1 MLDTGY
7 TAMLLVATALVLMM
21 TVPGLAMFYSGQVR
35 AKSALSV
42 VMQCISVTALVSA
55 LWMIIGY
62 TLAFDDSQA
71 GIIGGLGS
79 VIFEG
84 LHREPHHGAIPES
97 LFAIFQMAVAVFA
110 AALIIG
116 AYAERIKFSAMLIF
130 SGAWIILVYTPLTH
144 WIMDEEGW
152 LRSLGVMDHAGGLTV
167 HLSAGASALVV
178 AAMIGPRKEILPP
191 HNPGLSAA
199 GAGLIWVGWLAYSG
213 GMHLAA
219 DSRTAMTILVTH
231 IAASSGAV
239 MWSFLEWRK
248 TRKFSLEGTATGA
261 IVGLVTVTPAAGF
274 IRPVSGL
281 AVGILG
287 AMLSFYMVGVV
298 RDKWNIDDP
307 MKVFSVHGIGAAL
320 GVLILPL
327 ALVAHT
333 VVLGPLPG
341 ILNYEASVAGT
352 ASIAADNYALQY
364 VWQVLGILVTV
375 IWSGGLTY
383 LIVKAAGRLT
393 HGIRVAD
400 EDEIVGL
407 DLATHGEQAYDYM

>member
-1 MLDTGY
+1 MLDTGA
-7 TAMLLVATALVLMM
+7 TAWLLIAAALVLMM
-21 TVPGLAMFYSGQVR
+21 TMPGLAMFYSGQVR

-42 VMQCISVTALVSA
+42 VMQCISITALVSA

-84 LHREPHHGAIPES
+84 LHREPLHGAIPES

-130 SGAWIILVYTPLTH
+130 SGAWVILVYTPLTH

-167 HLSAGASALVV
+167 HVSAGVAALVI

-213 GMHLAA
+213 GMHLTA

-261 IVGLVTVTPAAGF
+261 IVGLVTVTPSAGY
-274 IRPVSGL
+274 IRPLSGL

-287 AMLSFYMVGVV
+287 AMLCFYMVSVV

-320 GVLILPL
+320 GVLMLPL

-341 ILNYEASVAGT
+341 LLNYDPSAAGT
-352 ASIAADNYALQY
+352 ASIAASNYALQY
-364 VWQVLGILVTV
+364 VWQILGILVAAV
-375 IWSGGLTY
+375 WSGVLTY

-407 DLATHGEQAYDYM
+407 DLAAHGEQAYDYM

>member
-1 MLDTGY
+1 MLDTGN
-7 TAMLLVATALVLMM
+7 TAMLLIATALVLMM
-21 TVPGLAMFYSGQVR
+21 TMPGLAMFYSGQVR

-42 VMQCISVTALVSA
+42 VMQCISITALVSA

-84 LHREPHHGAIPES
+84 LHREPLHGAIPES

-130 SGAWIILVYTPLTH
+130 SGAWVILVYTPLTH

-167 HLSAGASALVV
+167 HVSAGVAALVI

-213 GMHLAA
+213 GMHLTA

-261 IVGLVTVTPAAGF
+261 IVGLVTVTPSAGY
-274 IRPVSGL
+274 IGPVSGL

-287 AMLSFYMVGVV
+287 AMLCFYMVSVV

-320 GVLILPL
+320 GTLLLPFM
-327 ALVAHT
+327 AVSGSGGQGIVAAHN
-333 VVLGPLPG
+333 G
-341 ILNYEASVAGT
+341 IQFG
-352 ASIAADNYALQY
+352 LQ
-364 VWQVLGILVTV
+364 QLGILVTV
-375 IWSGGLTY
+375 IWSGGFTY

>member
-1 MLDTGY
+1 MLDTGA
-7 TAMLLVATALVLMM
+7 TAWLLVATALVLMM

-42 VMQCISVTALVSA
+42 VMQCISVTALVSV

-62 TLAFDDSQA
+62 TLAFGDSQA

-79 VIFEG
+79 FIFEG
-84 LHREPHHGAIPES
+84 LHREPLHGSIPES

-116 AYAERIKFSAMLIF
+116 AYAERIKFSSMLLF
-130 SGAWIILVYTPLTH
+130 SGAWGILVYAPLTH

-152 LRSLGVMDHAGGLTV
+152 LNSLGVMDHAGGLTV
-167 HLSAGASALVV
+167 HLSAGAAALVT

-213 GMHLAA
+213 GIHLTA

-239 MWSFLEWRK
+239 MWSYLEWRK

-261 IVGLVTVTPAAGF
+261 IVGLVTVTPSAGF
-274 IRPVSGL
+274 IRPFSGL
-281 AVGILG
+281 AVSVLG
-287 AMLSFYMVGVV
+287 AMLCFYMVSVV
-298 RDKWNIDDP
+298 RDKWKIDDP
-307 MKVFSVHGIGAAL
+307 MKVFSVHGVAAAFGIL
-320 GVLILPL
+320 MLPL

-341 ILNYEASVAGT
+341 VLNYEASSTGT
-352 ASIAADNYALQY
+352 VDIAAGNYAIQYGLQI
-364 VWQVLGILVTV
+364 LGILVAAV
-375 IWSGGLTY
+375 WSGGFTY
-383 LIVKAAGRLT
+383 LIVKAVGRLT
-393 HGIRVAD
+393 HGIRVD
-400 EDEIVGL
+400 EEDEIVGL

>member
-1 MLDTGY
+1 MLDTGA
-7 TAMLLVATALVLMM
+7 TAWLLAAAALVLMM

-84 LHREPHHGAIPES
+84 LHREPLHGAIPES
-97 LFAIFQMAVAVFA
+97 LFAVFQMAVAVFA

-130 SGAWIILVYTPLTH
+130 SGAWVILVYTPLTH

-167 HLSAGASALVV
+167 HVSAGVAALVI

-213 GMHLAA
+213 GMHLTA

-261 IVGLVTVTPAAGF
+261 IVGLVTVTPSAGY

-281 AVGILG
+281 AVGVLG
-287 AMLSFYMVGVV
+287 AMLCFYMVSVV

-307 MKVFSVHGIGAAL
+307 MKVFSVHGIGAVF
-320 GVLILPL
+320 GVLMLPL

-341 ILNYEASVAGT
+341 LLNYEASAAGT

-364 VWQVLGILVTV
+364 AWQVLGILVAAV
-375 IWSGGLTY
+375 WSAVLTY

>member
-1 MLDTGY
+1 MLDTGA
-7 TAMLLVATALVLMM
+7 TAWLLAASALVLMM

-71 GIIGGLGS
+71 GIIGSLNS

-84 LHREPHHGAIPES
+84 LHREPLHGAIPES

-144 WIMDEEGW
+144 WIMDEQGW
-152 LRSLGVMDHAGGLTV
+152 LHSLGVMDHAGGLTV
-167 HLSAGASALVV
+167 HLSAGAAALVA

-231 IAASSGAV
+231 VAASAGAV

-261 IVGLVTVTPAAGF
+261 IVGLVTVTPSAGF
-274 IRPVSGL
+274 IRPISGL
-281 AVGILG
+281 AVAALG
-287 AMLSFYMVGVV
+287 AMLCFYMAGVV
-298 RDKWNIDDP
+298 RDKWKIDDP
-307 MKVFSVHGIGAAL
+307 LKVFSVHGIGAAL
-320 GVLILPL
+320 GVLMLPFM
-327 ALVAHT
+327 AVSGSGGQGVVAEHN
-333 VVLGPLPG
+333 G
-341 ILNYEASVAGT
+341 IQFG
-352 ASIAADNYALQY
+352 LQI
-364 VWQVLGILVTV
+364 LGILVAAV
-375 IWSGGLTY
+375 WSGGFTY
-383 LIVKAAGRLT
+383 LILKAAGRLT